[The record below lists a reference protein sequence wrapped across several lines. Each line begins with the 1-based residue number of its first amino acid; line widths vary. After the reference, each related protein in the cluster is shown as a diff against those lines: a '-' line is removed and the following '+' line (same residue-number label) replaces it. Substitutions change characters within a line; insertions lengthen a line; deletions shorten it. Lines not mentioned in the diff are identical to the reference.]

1 MNVTVWNLL
10 LFAVLPYAA
19 LLIFFLGT
27 IMRYRKAPFS
37 YSSLSSQFLENERH
51 FWGVVAF
58 HYGIIMVLLGH
69 LAGLLVP
76 RYVLLWNRVPL
87 RLYILEISALAFA
100 LMTLVGLLGTM
111 ERRAH
116 FSRTRR
122 VSTLADWTIELLLL
136 VQVIAGIYI
145 AIFHPWGSSW
155 FAASATP
162 YLWSLFKF
170 SPDVAFLTTMPFV
183 VKLHMVNGWLIIL
196 LFPFT
201 RLVHMLVAP
210 LPYLWRK
217 PEVVRWYGIR
227 KIPTALQRR
236 AGQREAVRG

>member
-1 MNVTVWNLL
+1 MNPSILNLL

-19 LLIFFLGT
+19 LMIFFVGT

-69 LAGLLVP
+69 LVGLLIP
-76 RYVLLWNRVPL
+76 RYVLLWNSVPL
-87 RLYILEISALAFA
+87 RLYVLEISALAFA

-122 VSTLADWTIELLLL
+122 VTSFADWLIELLLL

-145 AIFHPWGSSW
+145 ALFRPWGTSW
-155 FAASATP
+155 YAASAAP
-162 YLWSLFKF
+162 YLRSVFRF
-170 SPDVAFLTTMPFV
+170 SPDIAYLTTLPWPI
-183 VKLHMVNGWLIIL
+183 KLHMTNGWLIVL

-227 KIPTALQRR
+227 KLPTALARQAATRT
-236 AGQREAVRG
+236 RG

>member
-1 MNVTVWNLL
+1 MSPTILNLL
-10 LFAVLPYAA
+10 LFAVLPYMA

-27 IMRYRKAPFS
+27 IMRYRKAPFT

-58 HYGIIMVLLGH
+58 HYGIIMILLGH
-69 LAGLLVP
+69 LVGLLIP
-76 RYVLLWNRVPL
+76 RYVLLWNSVPL
-87 RLYILEISALAFA
+87 RLYVLEISALAFA

-122 VSTLADWTIELLLL
+122 ITSFADWLIELLLL
-136 VQVIAGIYI
+136 VQVAAGIYV
-145 AIFHPWGSSW
+145 AVVHPWGTSW
-155 FAASATP
+155 YAASAAPYIRSIFHFTP
-162 YLWSLFKF
+162 NIAYLATIPW
-170 SPDVAFLTTMPFV
+170 A
-183 VKLHMVNGWLIIL
+183 VKVHILNGWLIVL

-217 PEVVRWYGIR
+217 PEVVRWYGVR
-227 KIPTALQRR
+227 KLPTALERQAIAAR
-236 AGQREAVRG
+236 ARN

>member
-1 MNVTVWNLL
+1 MNATMMNLL
-10 LFAVLPYAA
+10 LFAVLPYMA
-19 LLIFFLGT
+19 LLIFFVGT
-27 IMRYRKAPFS
+27 VMRYRNAPFS

-69 LAGLLVP
+69 LVGLCVP
-76 RYVLLWNRVPL
+76 RWVLLWDRVPL
-87 RLYILEISALAFA
+87 RLYILEISGLAFA

-122 VSTLADWTIELLLL
+122 VTSFADWLIEVLLL
-136 VQVIAGIYI
+136 VQVLAGISI
-145 AIFHPWGSSW
+145 AIFHPWGTAW
-155 FAASATP
+155 YAASASP
-162 YLWSLFKF
+162 YLRSLFLF
-170 SPDVAFLTTMPFV
+170 RPDISYLTTVPWV

-196 LFPFT
+196 TFPFT

-227 KIPTALQRR
+227 KMPLPR
-236 AGQREAVRG
+236 ARKVAAKG

>member
-1 MNVTVWNLL
+1 MSPTILNLL
-10 LFAVLPYAA
+10 LFAVLPYMA
-19 LLIFFLGT
+19 LLIFFVGT

-69 LAGLLVP
+69 LVGLLVP
-76 RYVLLWNRVPL
+76 RYFFFFYSATMVI
-87 RLYILEISALAFA
+87 YILEISGLAFA

-122 VSTLADWTIELLLL
+122 VTSFADWLIEVLLL
-136 VQVIAGIYI
+136 VQVIAGVYV
-145 AIFHPWGSSW
+145 AVFHPWGSSW
-155 FAASATP
+155 FAASAAP
-162 YLWSLFKF
+162 YLRSIFRF
-170 SPDVAFLTTMPFV
+170 SPDIAYLTTLPWSI
-183 VKLHMVNGWLIIL
+183 KLHMINGWLIVL

-217 PEVVRWYGIR
+217 PELVRWYGIR
-227 KIPTALQRR
+227 RIPTALDRR
-236 AGQREAVRG
+236 AAARTRG

>member
-1 MNVTVWNLL
+1 MNPTILHLL

-19 LLIFFLGT
+19 LLIFFVGT

-58 HYGIIMVLLGH
+58 HYGIIFILLSH
-69 LAGLLVP
+69 LVDFLFASQIAA
-76 RYVLLWNRVPL
+76 WNRSL
-87 RLYILEISALAFA
+87 WRLYVAEITDLGFA

-116 FSRTRR
+116 FLRTRR
-122 VSTLADWTIELLLL
+122 VTSIADWLIELLLL

-145 AIFHPWGSSW
+145 AVFHPWGSAW
-155 FAASATP
+155 FPVSIAP
-162 YLWSLFKF
+162 YLWSIFKLR
-170 SPDVAFLTTMPFV
+170 PDVSYLATMPLV
-183 VKLHMVNGWLIIL
+183 VKVHMVNAWLIIL

-227 KIPTALQRR
+227 KMPTALERH
-236 AGQREAVRG
+236 AAVRTRG